1 MSIVKIQLRY
11 LVGTLS
17 VYRPV
22 SESYVS
28 PTRQVRAKVYDYE
41 DLVVMPIICLRDA
54 QGQRNLCYLEGFWN
68 VVERYT
74 IVKKKVKS

>member
-11 LVGTLS
+11 LIGILS

-28 PTRQVRAKVYDYE
+28 PTRQVRENVLFLRFGLYTN
-41 DLVVMPIICLRDA
+41 ICLKDA
-54 QGQRNLCYLEGFWN
+54 QGHRNLCYLEGFWN
-68 VVERYT
+68 VVERYM

>member
-22 SESYVS
+22 SESCAAGKGKSLRFLRFGRY
-28 PTRQVRAKVYDYE
+28 AN
-41 DLVVMPIICLRDA
+41 ICLRDA
-54 QGQRNLCYLEGFWN
+54 QGQRNLCYLEGF
-68 VVERYT
+68 
-74 IVKKKVKS
+74 